1 MPKHDH
7 LTSEDTKALRHY
19 FLFIADSMRS
29 DMPVMEMEGRITQM
43 QQRALKVQR
52 ETIRRD

>member
-1 MPKHDH
+1 
-7 LTSEDTKALRHY
+7 
-19 FLFIADSMRS
+19 MRS